1 LMVFQR
7 VVQALSLLLFLVL
20 LWLAA
25 FPLISPFP
33 VDFFLRTDPLVMTG
47 AWLSTRVLIPALGLA
62 AVLLALT
69 WVLGRF
75 FCGML
80 CPMGTTIDV
89 TDRWIRGKSSRKTEA
104 KKGAETVAGAVR
116 MRRIKYYLLCF
127 VLGAA
132 VFGVSLVFL
141 AAPIPL
147 ITRFYGL
154 LILPATAFL
163 AELGLVAVR
172 PAADYFD
179 MTGLVYAQ
187 VEVARFALQW
197 FTVLFM
203 GPIFALAVVSPRF
216 WCRNLC
222 PAGGLFAI
230 FSRRPLIRR
239 RVSEECIHCGKCRT
253 SCPMAA
259 IPEDPAATAH
269 GECIVCETCV
279 RTCPVDAIRFSFK
292 DQAGAAPDVQPVS
305 RDRRRLILAGAAG
318 AGTAIVSITGL
329 NYRPDRE
336 GTGQILHAGLIR
348 PPGALPEHDFLNR
361 CIRCGECMTV
371 CPTNTL
377 QPIGLTAGFYAF
389 FSPRVTPRRGPC
401 EPVCNAC
408 GQVCPTGAV
417 RPLPPE
423 EKQWAKLGTA
433 YVLRHKCLA
442 WEFDR
447 ECLVCD
453 EVCPYNAID
462 LKSVEGQSVP
472 VPFVYEH
479 RCSGCGFCEHHCP
492 VQAESAIVVE
502 PMEALRL
509 AEGSYRE
516 TARAIGL
523 ELRLSKSG
531 EKESLSDPYGVS
543 PGSETGGF
551 DSGGLDDGGL
561 PPGFTE

>member
-1 LMVFQR
+1 MVLQR
-7 VVQALSLLLFLVL
+7 LVQALSLLLFLVL
-20 LWLAA
+20 LWLAT

-33 VDFFLRTDPLVMTG
+33 VDFFLRTDPMVMTG
-47 AWLSTRVLIPALGLA
+47 TWLSARALIPALGLA

-69 WVLGRF
+69 WMLGRF

-89 TDRWIRGKSSRKTEA
+89 SDRWIRGKPPRKSEA
-104 KKGAETVAGAVR
+104 DNGAKTAAAAVR
-116 MRRIKYYLLCF
+116 MRPIKYYLLCF

-154 LILPATAFL
+154 LIFPAMAFL
-163 AELGLVAVR
+163 AESGLVAIQ
-172 PAADYFD
+172 PAADFFD

-197 FTVLFM
+197 FTVLLF
-203 GPIFALAVVSPRF
+203 GSIFALAVVSPRF

-222 PAGGLFAI
+222 PAGGLFAV
-230 FSRRPLIRR
+230 FSRKPLIRR
-239 RVSEECIHCGKCRT
+239 RVSEDCIHCGKCQKA
-253 SCPMAA
+253 CPMAA
-259 IPEDPAATAH
+259 IPEDPLATVH
-269 GECIVCETCV
+269 EECIVCETCV
-279 RTCPVDAIRFSFK
+279 RICPVEAVRFAFT
-292 DQAGAAPDVQPVS
+292 DHAGPAPNIQPVS
-305 RDRRRLILAGAAG
+305 RERRRLMLAGAAG
-318 AGTAIVSITGL
+318 AGAAIVSITGL
-329 NYRPDRE
+329 NYRPARE
-336 GTGQILHAGLIR
+336 STGKILHAGLIR
-348 PPGALPEHDFLNR
+348 PPGALPEHDFLTR
-361 CIRCGECMTV
+361 CIRCGECMKV

-389 FSPRVTPRRGPC
+389 FSPRITPRRGPC
-401 EPVCNAC
+401 EPLCNGC
-408 GQVCPTGAV
+408 GQVCPTGAI

-423 EKQWAKLGTA
+423 EKQWAKVGTA

-462 LKSVEGQSVP
+462 LKSVEGGSAP
-472 VPFVYEH
+472 VPFIYEH

-523 ELRLSKSG
+523 ELRLSESG
-531 EKESLSDPYGVS
+531 EKEPAPGPYGQGTG
-543 PGSETGGF
+543 PETGGF
-551 DSGGLDDGGL
+551 DSEGPDAEGL